1 MTKADMIITNGRI
14 YTVDPAQPWAEALA
28 CRDGRILAVG
38 SNQDIRSIAGPGTL
52 RFDAAGHLIL
62 PGLVDAHVHFL
73 QYALRRKQISL
84 FGVSDFNQVR
94 ERVAT
99 AVQRA
104 QPGHW
109 IIGWGWDENLWNIQ
123 PNAHHLDEIAPNN
136 PVVLARM
143 DMHTWWVNSVVLQ
156 QAKINRETED
166 PPESVIERDDAGYPT
181 GLLREWNAI
190 ALVEQH
196 IPEPDN
202 STQLSWM
209 REALAEAHQL
219 GLTGFHDQRVE
230 REGEQSLRLFQK
242 LRREGHLKHRVHAN
256 IAADFLAEAVT
267 LGLQPGFGDDLLWLG
282 HMKAFADGTMGSLT
296 ALMLHPFSNAPNNL
310 GLAVTDKD
318 QLWELAW
325 QACRAGFPL
334 SVHAIGDRAV
344 RNILDVFSELET
356 GNLASELALPH
367 RIEHV
372 QLIHPDDLGRLAQHN
387 IVASMQPVHI
397 QTDWATA
404 DHVWGERARYTYAF
418 RSLLNQGT
426 RVAFGSDAPVAPL
439 NPMLGIYSAVTR
451 KDAAGQPNG
460 GWYPEEQ
467 LTVAEAIYAY
477 TMEPAYLSG
486 KSHLSGSLAPG
497 KWADFTLLS
506 QNLFEIPYDAITET
520 TVEQTFFAGELLF
533 SR

>member
-1 MTKADMIITNGRI
+1 MIITNGRI

-38 SNQDIRSIAGPGTL
+38 SNHDIRSIAGPDTF

-73 QYALRRKQISL
+73 QYALRRKQIAL

-94 ERVAT
+94 QRVAT
-99 AVQRA
+99 AVQQA
-104 QPGHW
+104 QPGQW

-123 PNAHHLDEIAPNN
+123 PNARHLDEIAPNN

-156 QAKINRETED
+156 QAKINRETVD
-166 PPESVIERDDAGYPT
+166 PPESVIERDDAGSPT

-190 ALVEQH
+190 ALVEPL
-196 IPEPDN
+196 IPEPDS

-242 LRREGHLKHRVHAN
+242 LRREGHLQHRVHAN

-296 ALMLHPFSNAPNNL
+296 ALMLQPFTNTPDNL
-310 GLAVTDKD
+310 GLAVTSKD

-325 QACRAGFPL
+325 NAAEAGFPM

-344 RNILDVFSELET
+344 RNILDVLSELET
-356 GNLASELALPH
+356 STLESELTLPH
-367 RIEHV
+367 RNCCRWPTKPP
-372 QLIHPDDLGRLAQHN
+372 LPKLCLR
-387 IVASMQPVHI
+387 
-397 QTDWATA
+397 
-404 DHVWGERARYTYAF
+404 ER
-418 RSLLNQGT
+418 
-426 RVAFGSDAPVAPL
+426 
-439 NPMLGIYSAVTR
+439 
-451 KDAAGQPNG
+451 
-460 GWYPEEQ
+460 
-467 LTVAEAIYAY
+467 
-477 TMEPAYLSG
+477 
-486 KSHLSGSLAPG
+486 
-497 KWADFTLLS
+497 
-506 QNLFEIPYDAITET
+506 
-520 TVEQTFFAGELLF
+520 
-533 SR
+533 

>member
-1 MTKADMIITNGRI
+1 MTTADMIITNGRI
-14 YTVDPAQPWAEALA
+14 YTVDPARPWAEALA

-38 SNQDIRSIAGPGTL
+38 SSDDIRSTAGPDTKQ
-52 RFDAAGHLIL
+52 FDASGHLIL

-73 QYALRRKQISL
+73 QYALRRKQIAL
-84 FGVSDFNQVR
+84 FGVSDFNQILR
-94 ERVAT
+94 RVEA
-99 AVQRA
+99 AVQQA
-104 QPGHW
+104 QPGQW

-123 PNAHHLDEIAPNN
+123 PNAQHLDEIAPDN

-156 QAKINRETED
+156 QAQISNETVD
-166 PPESVIERDDAGYPT
+166 PPESIIERDDAGSPT

-196 IPEPDN
+196 IPESD
-202 STQLSWM
+202 SATQLSWM

-230 REGEQSLRLFQK
+230 REGKQSLRLFQE
-242 LRREGHLKHRVHAN
+242 LRRKGQLKHQVHAN
-256 IAADFLAEAVT
+256 IAADFLAEIET

-282 HMKAFADGTMGSLT
+282 HMKAFADGTMGSRT
-296 ALMLHPFSNAPNNL
+296 ALMLQPFANDPENL
-310 GLAVTDKD
+310 GLAVTDRD
-318 QLWELAW
+318 QLWELAT
-325 QACRAGFPL
+325 QAAEAGFPL

-344 RNILDVFSELET
+344 RDILDVFSELET
-356 GNLASELALPH
+356 VKLASSLTMPH

-404 DHVWGERARYTYAF
+404 DRVWGDRAQYTYAF
-418 RSLLNQGT
+418 RSLLNHGT
-426 RVAFGSDAPVAPL
+426 HIAFGSDAPVAPL
-439 NPMLGIYSAVTR
+439 NPMLGICSAVTR
-451 KDAAGQPNG
+451 RDAAGQPDG
-460 GWYPEEQ
+460 GWYPKEQ
-467 LTVAEAIYAY
+467 LTVAEAVHAY

-486 KSHLSGSLAPG
+486 KAHLSGSLAPG
-497 KWADFTLLS
+497 KWADFILLS
-506 QNLFEIPYDAITET
+506 QNLFEIPPDAIAEI